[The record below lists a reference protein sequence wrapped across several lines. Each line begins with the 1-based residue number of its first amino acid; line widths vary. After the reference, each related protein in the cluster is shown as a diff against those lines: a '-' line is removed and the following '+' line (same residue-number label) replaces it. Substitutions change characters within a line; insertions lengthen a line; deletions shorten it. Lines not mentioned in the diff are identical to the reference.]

1 MIRRPPRST
10 LFPYTTLF
18 RSRTPRYRGPE
29 SRGETPAGSNAR
41 RHGSSS
47 SRCPFGLAR
56 CACLGRAGRQ
66 RRVQRVEQGGTV
78 RQPRGVLRMLLRDA
92 GDQALDPGRL
102 GPPELRFLAVDVVH
116 DLRDDAECA
125 IAEPEARHQRLEGA
139 GVPLVRVLGLEHV
152 EPELARA
159 RPVSLG
165 GDELEPRLRVDEPA
179 NKPRARD
186 AVDIDPFPGYPRGT
200 ARRPGG
206 MSWRWGL
213 RLPSA
218 QPRL

>member
-41 RHGSSS
+41 RRGPSS
-47 SRCPFGLAR
+47 SRCLPGLAR
-56 CACLGRAGRQ
+56 CACLDRAGRQ
-66 RRVQRVEQGGTV
+66 RRVQRVEQRGAL

-92 GDQALDPGRL
+92 GDQAFDPGRL

-116 DLRDDAECA
+116 DLCDDAERA
-125 IAEPEARHQRLEGA
+125 IAEPEARHERLEGA

-152 EPELARA
+152 EPELAR
-159 RPVSLG
+159 P
-165 GDELEPRLRVDEPA
+165 P
-179 NKPRARD
+179 
-186 AVDIDPFPGYPRGT
+186 
-200 ARRPGG
+200 
-206 MSWRWGL
+206 
-213 RLPSA
+213 
-218 QPRL
+218 